1 MAEISRIELNPT
13 EKEFLIGQFRDML
26 DQAQT
31 VRIVQIANLDN
42 ISIDAMLT
50 KPEWP
55 TDFHVARRREIIITV
70 DEIVEKRNW

>member
-1 MAEISRIELNPT
+1 MAEIARIELNPT

-26 DQAQT
+26 DQAHT

-42 ISIDAMLT
+42 VQIDAMLT

-55 TDFHVARRREIIITV
+55 TDFHVTRRREIIITV